1 MLSGSADEIGEGLR
15 TLLSPVDAEAL
26 DPSIAEWL
34 VRSAH
39 DGLATSDDG
48 WWDDGVAQL
57 APWGFELDEIRM
69 PVQVWQGRQDRFVP
83 YGHGEWLAAHTPGAE
98 PHLTENDGHITLIR
112 NRIGEVHRWLLD
124 RLGA

>member
-26 DPSIAEWL
+26 DPSIAELL

-57 APWGFELDEIRM
+57 AP
-69 PVQVWQGRQDRFVP
+69 
-83 YGHGEWLAAHTPGAE
+83 
-98 PHLTENDGHITLIR
+98 
-112 NRIGEVHRWLLD
+112 
-124 RLGA
+124 LGV